1 MASQSEAAAPKPKKK
16 SRRCCTD
23 FDPQA
28 LVDAWLP
35 LARLKNCGFDWTGA
49 DYQKVR
55 RSQGPDR
62 DGLSKYAG
70 GLSPLADLVPSGFPR
85 HTTMKRA
92 LKMLDSIIPIKPEKA
107 CPAWADAAADKWCLM
122 LKHLWEENK
131 SPKTSGL
138 FDLADA
144 MAKLSGHGIMDVEAQ
159 ACGQDQVEAQ
169 SDSDVVIMGFK
180 CNCNECNG
188 MLLKDGEE
196 LDSTSKDGYGML
208 LKDGEELDSTSKDG
222 KELDSTSKD
231 GEESDSSIAARQAPT
246 LQPTKGSQ
254 KRTLKAAQEEK
265 AAQAATTKVKK
276 KAQLQATRK
285 AKKEAQLHA
294 KKEAQL
300 QAADIQPN
308 SAVKL
313 VVRNKPLEKQECYL
327 LVGQMQ
333 KYLVSCRKKQ
343 SANYMDI
350 IKQVKKSVED
360 GTITSKAAA
369 LSLRDKL
376 INDAQ
381 QHSAH

>member
-85 HTTMKRA
+85 HTTMKRV
-92 LKMLDSIIPIKPEKA
+92 LQMLDSIIPIKPEKA

-122 LKHLWEENK
+122 LKHLWDESK
-131 SPKTSGL
+131 SPKTNGL

-144 MAKLSGHGIMDVEAQ
+144 MAKLSGHGIVDVEAQ

-169 SDSDVVIMGFK
+169 SDSDVVIMSFK
-180 CNCNECNG
+180 CNSNECN
-188 MLLKDGEE
+188 
-196 LDSTSKDGYGML
+196 GML

-285 AKKEAQLHA
+285 AKKEAQP
-294 KKEAQL
+294 

-350 IKQVKKSVED
+350 IKQIKKSVED